1 MLGAVLLL
9 TAVAANEAPFPC
21 AFDDCRTQTFYVIP
35 APNPVITAT
44 GGKVRQRSRSF
55 SDLVCIVG

>member
-1 MLGAVLLL
+1 MLLL
-9 TAVAANEAPFPC
+9 LFTAFTAVAANDAPFPC

-44 GGKVRQRSRSF
+44 GGKVRHTKAEGRFQI
-55 SDLVCIVG
+55 LCG